1 MSAENN
7 RFPGRQD
14 FRALGAMR
22 PILQPRKLISTPIS
36 FSERGFPPIFLLTF
50 KISQHSFSWRAE
62 YNFNTVIIGSEA
74 LQPLTNVLSSSCNVL
89 SWLLR
94 RQEAGEAGALSPSP
108 VPSRRLCCTKLGP
121 GPWTLLAKTQGMSPA
136 PSPFPRPGAF
146 FHITGSVLGWGKRS
160 VC

>member
-1 MSAENN
+1 
-7 RFPGRQD
+7 
-14 FRALGAMR
+14 MR

-146 FHITGSVLGWGKRS
+146 LHITGSVLGWGKRS
-160 VC
+160 VCRR